1 MAEVGISEVILK
13 IAEGHEKHAHAILSL
28 SEAVKNLQSRIEALE
43 SGQGPKGGKR
53 KNKPPRHRRRK

>member
-28 SEAVKNLQSRIEALE
+28 SEAVRNLQSRVEALE
-43 SGQGPKGGKR
+43 KGLGSR
-53 KNKPPRHRRRK
+53 KQRNKPPRHRKRK

>member
-43 SGQGPKGGKR
+43 KGGPKAGKR